1 EAGGREDPAGQLH
14 RLPHLHRPRPGPGE
28 PRLSQLPLRRPAR
41 REGGSEMV
49 ISGLVF
55 QCDPGRTEAVLARLT
70 RMPELSDITPGGQ
83 PGCLVGVLES
93 PSTEAS
99 VEAVNRLRAI
109 PGVY

>member
-1 EAGGREDPAGQLH
+1 
-14 RLPHLHRPRPGPGE
+14 
-28 PRLSQLPLRRPAR
+28 
-41 REGGSEMV
+41 MV

-109 PGVY
+109 PGVYAVMPTYIRAVEEDGTCSSPAVLS